1 MSASRRLILVTGAP
15 RTATTPVGN
24 MLARCRGTVSLYEPL
39 GPTGLARIGPWYP
52 MVGPGLG
59 VDQDE
64 LPRLLDDLRAFRFGR
79 MKPQERG
86 SRGSKLARTLFGS
99 RTLHSA
105 RLARLQPWA
114 RTVIWKD
121 PHAIFLAPDL
131 VEAGLDVVV
140 TARTP
145 WAHAASYKRLGWR
158 SRAVEIYPRWAAR
171 YGRCD
176 VCERFLERGQDSVI
190 SAALLWRLSYLSL
203 VRTRTTRKIHLI
215 TSEELE
221 RDERTTYLRLIES
234 LGLEPGRGVGK
245 TLSKPRREQG
255 DSERSRKVHDWTR
268 SVASV
273 NSYWKDVLT
282 GGELESVQAL
292 TSDIVTHFFSERL
305 EERSPPD
312 RLFASNWHSS

>member
-1 MSASRRLILVTGAP
+1 VSDRRRLILVTGAP

-39 GPTGLARIGPWYP
+39 GPTGLARIGDWYP

-59 VDQDE
+59 LERDD
-64 LPRLLDDLRAFRFGR
+64 LSKLLNDLRAFRFGA
-79 MKPQERG
+79 MKSQERAS
-86 SRGSKLARTLFGS
+86 SRSKAGKIFGS
-99 RTLHSA
+99 RTLHSF

-121 PHAIFLAPDL
+121 PHAILLVPDL

-158 SRAVEIYPRWAAR
+158 SKAVEIYPRWSSR
-171 YGRCD
+171 YGPCD
-176 VCERFLERGQDSVI
+176 VCERFLDRGHDSVV

-203 VRTRTTRKIHLI
+203 IRTGSSRKIHLV

-221 RDERTTYLRLIES
+221 RDERRTYLRLIEG
-234 LGLEPGRGVGK
+234 LGLTPDAAVAK
-245 TLSKPRREQG
+245 SLSRPRREQT
-255 DSERSRKVHDWTR
+255 DPEPAQKVHDWTR

-282 GGELESVQAL
+282 AGELESVQAL
-292 TSDIVTHFFSERL
+292 TSDIVGHFFSGGPGTQ
-305 EERSPPD
+305 SPVTAPLPRID
-312 RLFASNWHSS
+312 TVFM